1 MRNVRVV
8 CVEDG
13 VSFSL
18 GSDVTLICEVMDLG
32 EYISELTYQLKVKG
46 IDLIELLNKHN
57 INGKGIE
64 INANN
69 TYVITAYDW

>member
-1 MRNVRVV
+1 MRNVTVV